1 MKRIV
6 VDCSVVMSW
15 CFEDEADD
23 YSDSVLDLLAGAE
36 AVVPS
41 IWPLEVA
48 NVLLVAERRKR
59 LKEADSA
66 QFLKLLGELP
76 ITIDHESSNRALS
89 DILFLGRQQG
99 LSSYD
104 AAYLELA
111 MREGAALATK
121 DEKLKKASKKCGV
134 QLVKITLPGKVVNRK
149 L

>member
-1 MKRIV
+1 LRRFV

-15 CFEDEADD
+15 CFEDEADE
-23 YSDSVLDLLAGAE
+23 YSDAVLELLAGAE
-36 AVVPS
+36 ALVPA

-48 NVLLVAERRKR
+48 NVLLVAERRQR
-59 LKEADSA
+59 LTEADSA

-76 ITIDHESSNRALS
+76 ISIDHESSDRALS
-89 DILFLGRQQG
+89 DIFFLGRQQG

-111 MREGAALATK
+111 MREGAELATR

-134 QLVKITLPGKVVNRK
+134 QLVKGNVNQRK
-149 L
+149 QF